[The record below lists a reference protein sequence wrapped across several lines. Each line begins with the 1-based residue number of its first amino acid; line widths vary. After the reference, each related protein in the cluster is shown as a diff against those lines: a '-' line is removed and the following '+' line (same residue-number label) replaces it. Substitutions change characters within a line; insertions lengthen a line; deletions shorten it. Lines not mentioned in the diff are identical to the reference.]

1 MDDSNKEKYLGDFI
15 DNTGKIRSTIEER
28 KNRGYGIVSEI
39 LAIIEEIPLG
49 KYRMEIGLKLR
60 QAMLLNGMLFNSE
73 AWHSLSSNE
82 IKILESVDEHLLR
95 GLVRGHSKTPLDFFY
110 LEAGA
115 VPIRFLIS
123 SRRMVYLKTILNRN
137 YEELT
142 KRIYNQQKLDPT
154 SGDFYLLVKEDFNS
168 INEGL
173 DENEIKI
180 FRSRRWGSSLLG
192 LRTRDPLLSPPST

>member
-1 MDDSNKEKYLGDFI
+1 MYKSVVNTPSLGMVDDILSIQKYSKDAVNANAMINAFIESKKLTLSNSKCHRIHISKKQKNINQNCPTIKVHEKEMEDSNKEKYLGDFI

-95 GLVRGHSKTPLDFFY
+95 GLVRGHSKTPLEFF
-110 LEAGA
+110 
-115 VPIRFLIS
+115 
-123 SRRMVYLKTILNRN
+123 
-137 YEELT
+137 
-142 KRIYNQQKLDPT
+142 
-154 SGDFYLLVKEDFNS
+154 
-168 INEGL
+168 
-173 DENEIKI
+173 
-180 FRSRRWGSSLLG
+180 
-192 LRTRDPLLSPPST
+192 LS